1 MRKFIFLSFLF
12 IPCIASSQTDFK
24 KIMEWKTKNVM
35 LITED
40 RLGNFFL
47 VQKDGKI
54 KKYNP
59 NGKILASGS
68 EKSLTLIEPWYQP
81 SIFIYVRSKQK
92 YTISG
97 RNFENKQEFDI
108 EPAFAIEPYLVC
120 PTHDNKLWILDH
132 ADLSLKKV
140 NRLTNEV
147 IHEFE
152 VDSTMLSPNNEF
164 IYLREYLNLIFLLD
178 KNSGILILNH
188 LGKLIN
194 KIEVTNLKSFYF
206 YGEDLYYL
214 SDNKLTFFNIL
225 TEKQREIQLPVDSQQ
240 AILTDERIITLDSNG
255 KVTLYSYSPEVP

>member
-1 MRKFIFLSFLF
+1 MRKLIFVSFLF
-12 IPCIASSQTDFK
+12 IPFIASSQTDLK
-24 KIMEWKTKNVM
+24 KIKEWKTKNVT

-54 KKYNP
+54 KKYDP
-59 NGKILASGS
+59 DGKVLASGV

-81 SIFIYVRSKQK
+81 SIFTYVRSKQK
-92 YTISG
+92 YMVYG
-97 RNFENKQEFDI
+97 RNFENRQEFEI
-108 EPAFAIEPYLVC
+108 EPALAIEPFLVC

-140 NRLTNEV
+140 NRYTNEV
-147 IHEFE
+147 IYEFE
-152 VDSTMLSPNNEF
+152 IDSTLVAPNSDY

-188 LGKLIN
+188 LGNVIN
-194 KIEVTNLKSFYF
+194 KIEIANLKSFYF

-214 SDNKLTFFNIL
+214 QENKLTFINIL
-225 TEKQREIQLPVDSQQ
+225 TEKQREVLLPMDTQQ
-240 AILTDERIITLDSNG
+240 AILTDERIITLNSKG
-255 KVTLYSYSPEVP
+255 KATLYLYSPEAP

>member
-1 MRKFIFLSFLF
+1 MHKLIFLYFLF
-12 IPCIASSQTDFK
+12 IPFIASSQTDLK
-24 KIMEWKTKNVM
+24 KVKEWKTKNVT

-54 KKYNP
+54 KKYDP
-59 NGKILASGS
+59 DGKVLASAV

-81 SIFIYVRSKQK
+81 SIFMYVRSKQK
-92 YTISG
+92 YMVTG
-97 RNFENKQEFDI
+97 RNFENRQEFDL
-108 EPAFAIEPYLVC
+108 EPALAIEPYLVC

-140 NRLTNEV
+140 NRFTNEV

-152 VDSTMLSPNNEF
+152 IDSTMLSPNNEF
-164 IYLREYLNLIFLLD
+164 IYLREYLNLIFILD

-188 LGKLIN
+188 IGNVIN
-194 KIEVTNLKSFYF
+194 KIEVANLKSFYF

-214 SDNKLTFFNIL
+214 HENKLMFVNIL
-225 TEKQREIQLPVDSQQ
+225 TEKQREVQLPIDTQQ
-240 AILTDERIITLDSNG
+240 SILTDERIITLDTSG
-255 KVTLYSYSPEVP
+255 KVILYTYSPEAP